1 MVRSA
6 DLNIEEAEAVAIE
19 DDEEDE
25 EDEDIFDRSLRSRS
39 ICETYTPR
47 KR

>member
-19 DDEEDE
+19 DDDDE